1 MSRSSLSSFTVASI
15 RSREKSST
23 SSPSA
28 IDHVHDWVLGASGLR
43 SMAVPSTGAYAVEE
57 GLISSFPVH
66 ISGGSYEVAEGLEVG
81 DFARGR
87 IDATVNELKEERD
100 GVRELGLI

>member
-1 MSRSSLSSFTVASI
+1 M
-15 RSREKSST
+15 
-23 SSPSA
+23 
-28 IDHVHDWVLGASGLR
+28 
-43 SMAVPSTGAYAVEE
+43 
-57 GLISSFPVH
+57 
-66 ISGGSYEVAEGLEVG
+66 G